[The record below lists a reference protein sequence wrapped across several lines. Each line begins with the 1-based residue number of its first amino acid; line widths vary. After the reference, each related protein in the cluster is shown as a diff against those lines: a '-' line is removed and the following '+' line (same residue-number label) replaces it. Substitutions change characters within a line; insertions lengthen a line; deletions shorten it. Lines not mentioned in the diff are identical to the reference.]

1 MSLADAL
8 QANPKPPALE
18 LGWVNL
24 AKLHSRVAR
33 IERSRLPL
41 GDEQVLT
48 YLCAYGYA
56 IQPGGPQELAR
67 VLLGDD
73 GLAYQG
79 RLWFEFLP
87 ASPRVGEGE
96 THLDLALGHVGKR
109 GTTISGLEFA
119 PPPAGPSWVAM
130 VEAKLGCDI
139 SCEVDY
145 DPFRNQLLRVIENA
159 AVLSNGARH
168 FPGVAHVVLLTP
180 RVFKDRPRT
189 RLYGCK
195 FEEYCPNGR
204 LDADAIEADLG
215 QLRLQQATYREPIAD
230 RLRGLRLHWVTFEEV
245 IRRMPAGTFRTDLL
259 SLLRR
264 ERSLVASP
272 S

>member
-1 MSLADAL
+1 MSLNHIL
-8 QANPKPPALE
+8 QANPKPTTLE

-33 IERSRLPL
+33 IERSRQPL
-41 GDEQVLT
+41 SDEQVLT

-56 IQPGGPQELAR
+56 IQPEGPRELAR
-67 VLLGDD
+67 VLLGDND
-73 GLAYQG
+73 LDYQG

-109 GTTISGLEFA
+109 GTTISGLEFV
-119 PPPAGPSWVAM
+119 PPPAGPSWVAV
-130 VEAKLGCDI
+130 VEAKLCRDI
-139 SCEVDY
+139 SYEVDY

-159 AVLSNGARH
+159 AVLSNGTRQY
-168 FPGVAHVVLLTP
+168 PDTTHVILLTP
-180 RVFKDRPRT
+180 QVFNDRPGT
-189 RLYGCK
+189 RLYGYK
-195 FEEYCPNGR
+195 FKEYCPNGR
-204 LDADAIEADLG
+204 PNGDAIEADLG
-215 QLRLQQATYREPIAD
+215 RLQLQQTTYRERIAE
-230 RLRGLRLHWVTFEEV
+230 RLRGLRLRWVTFEAV
-245 IRRMPAGTFRTDLL
+245 IRRMPPGPFRTDLL
-259 SLLRR
+259 SLLSR